1 MVQNNCAIGQFGK
14 ILQLKRFFNHVLRAG
29 NFQTLSN
36 FSPRKFPVFHFSYPE
51 ELLVLFFS
59 REIGSLWTVALNI
72 RVLAE
77 KFSTVFSRVP
87 SRCERERSC
96 FFWLLN
102 FFLLEPENVLSNI
115 GLKTRHF
122 SQRSKILVRR
132 NSLPSFAR
140 ENVFHFSTLG
150 EKSFRLL
157 WARNLSD
164 SENNF
169 SEKNTQFFI
178 FCVQR
183 TFWYFSPE
191 I

>member
-1 MVQNNCAIGQFGK
+1 MVQNICANGQFGK
-14 ILQLKRFFNHVLRAG
+14 FSQLKRFFIHVLRAG
-29 NFQTLSN
+29 KFQTLSN
-36 FSPRKFPVFHFSYPE
+36 FSPGKFSVFHFSYPE
-51 ELLVLFFS
+51 DLLVLYP
-59 REIGSLWTVALNI
+59 RKIGSLWTVGLTL

-96 FFWLLN
+96 FFWILN

-115 GLKTRHF
+115 GQKTRHF
-122 SQRSKILVRR
+122 SQRSKILVQK
-132 NSLPSFAR
+132 NSLPSFPR

-150 EKSFRLL
+150 EKSFRL
-157 WARNLSD
+157 W
-164 SENNF
+164 
-169 SEKNTQFFI
+169 EKLLRKSTQFFI

-183 TFWYFSPE
+183 TFWYFLPE